1 MDDPGGEDDLDLETF
16 LDMLP
21 HLEPADLMAVS
32 AAYQQADA
40 AERDAARAAAAAA
53 AKKSRRGDELN
64 RLQGSIIQWAGSDI
78 PQSGPFTFANPFR
91 PDQMLGELR
100 VQAVPAL
107 LDAATVLLLGHALD
121 EEARDTLL
129 RPWWSAVMET

>member
-1 MDDPGGEDDLDLETF
+1 MVAGDRPQDLNLDQF

-21 HLEPADLMAVS
+21 HLEPADFMSVS

-40 AERDAARAAAAAA
+40 EERDAARVAASAA
-53 AKKSRRGDELN
+53 AKKSRLGDELS

-78 PQSGPFTFANPFR
+78 PQSGPLTFANPFR
-91 PDQMLGELR
+91 PDQLLGDLR

-107 LDAATVLLLGHALD
+107 LDAATVLLLGRAL
-121 EEARDTLL
+121 EEAARDTLL
-129 RPWWSAVMET
+129 RPLWTAVVET